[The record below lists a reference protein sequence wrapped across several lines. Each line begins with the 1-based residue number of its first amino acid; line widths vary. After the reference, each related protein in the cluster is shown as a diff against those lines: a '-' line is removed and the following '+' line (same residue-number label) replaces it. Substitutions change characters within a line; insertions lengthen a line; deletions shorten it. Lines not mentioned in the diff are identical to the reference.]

1 MVEDDSS
8 PLKDKTTLYTPTDNG
23 TNNDF
28 KIKQISD
35 NTLPDVSDPEKIVL
49 NKKDNSIL
57 EKRSNNTHKSM
68 KRNSEASKETY
79 NFGDLKITDE
89 TNSKNMSVSNYTVED
104 NNKRKSYISNQSR
117 TNSFISIYY

>member
-1 MVEDDSS
+1 MVEDDCS
-8 PLKDKTTLYTPTDNG
+8 PLKDKTTFNTPTDMG
-23 TNNDF
+23 TNNDH
-28 KIKQISD
+28 KMKQTSD
-35 NTLPDVSDPEKIVL
+35 NTLPDVNDPEKIVL

-57 EKRSNNTHKSM
+57 ERRSNNTHKSM
-68 KRNSEASKETY
+68 KRNSEVSKETN